1 MRIIDK
7 KCVISVYSKLS
18 CRAQESYNKG
28 QHQKCLKYIRIASK
42 WAYSFNCF
50 YSDMALEKLIKEVGN
65 KNVSCDFIINPQ
77 LNKYVLLDSFGWDN
91 RCLTQQYLRAMMDM
105 GVQILYIL
113 LTPISSNSKEIL
125 QELHEYGKATI
136 YIMDKHVNNDI
147 EKACFLKQEILKF
160 SPSRLFL
167 HIFPWDVAALLTIHS
182 IKGIIKYNINL
193 TDHAYWLGGTFID
206 YNIEFRA
213 YGKTVS
219 LEKRNLY
226 EEQLLALPYYPIV
239 SKYTEFQ
246 GFSSLLSG
254 KIKILTGGNLY
265 KMLGKNDV
273 FFRMMDDILSL
284 SPQTVIL
291 VAGISDSKIFKTKQ
305 KLMRNGDRVV
315 LIGIRKDIN
324 AVFSNCDIYLG
335 TYPLSGGLMTQYA
348 AINSKPIIA
357 YADNGDVCNYIE
369 GIVNHYGNGVKTY
382 TNRNELISYTK
393 RLINDEN
400 FRVAE
405 GTKITNLLM
414 NPERF
419 NIAFRNLMRTN
430 RSEWSW
436 EKVHIDYGSFAS
448 YYIDIENNYQT
459 SGGIASI
466 VSEMKFSVLY
476 MFPRLLP
483 FTLIVCWQLFVKKL
497 KRLSRF

>member
-1 MRIIDK
+1 MAQK
-7 KCVISVYSKLS
+7 KYD
-18 CRAQESYNKG
+18 KG
-28 QHQKCLKYIRIASK
+28 QYQKCLKYIRVASK

-50 YSDMALEKLIKEVGN
+50 YSDMVLEKLIREVGS
-65 KNVSCDFIINPQ
+65 KNINNDSIVSPN
-77 LNKYVLLDSFGWDN
+77 LNKYVFLDSFGWDN

-125 QELHEYGKATI
+125 RELYEYGKATV
-136 YIMDKHVNNDI
+136 YIMDKHINNDI
-147 EKACFLKQEILKF
+147 EKACVLRQKILNF
-160 SPSRLFL
+160 SPSCLFL
-167 HIFPWDVAALLTIHS
+167 HIFPWDITALLTIHS
-182 IKGIIKYNINL
+182 IKGVIKYNINL
-193 TDHAYWLGGTFID
+193 TDHAYWLGNTFID

-246 GFSSLLSG
+246 GFPSCLL
-254 KIKILTGGNLY
+254 KNVKILTGGNLY
-265 KMLGKNDV
+265 KMLGKNNV
-273 FFRMMDDILSL
+273 FFRLMDDILDL
-284 SPQTVIL
+284 SPHVVIL
-291 VAGISDSKIFKTKQ
+291 VAGISDSKIFEHKRN
-305 KLMRNGDRVV
+305 LMKNGDRVV

-324 AVFSNCDIYLG
+324 AVFGNCDIYLG

-369 GIVNHYGNGVKTY
+369 GVINHYERGVKTY
-382 TNRNELISYTK
+382 TNKNELITYARK
-393 RLINDEN
+393 LISDEN

-405 GTKITNLLM
+405 GIKNANSLI

-430 RSEWSW
+430 RSEWNW
-436 EKVHIDYGSFAS
+436 GKVNIDYNSFAS
-448 YYIDIENNYQT
+448 YYIDIENSYHI

-466 VSEMKFSVLY
+466 ISEMRFSVLY

-483 FTLIVCWQLFVKKL
+483 FTLIVCWRLFAKKMR
-497 KRLSRF
+497 RLNRF